1 MDSYYIAVS
10 MMEKKNGCPLN
21 GKERQCKP
29 IRTRPKKEK
38 KKKKKREDGG
48 EKENFKTPISDR
60 YKNPQRT
67 KEECTKTVR
76 PIPSSSKH
84 YPISQDTSTPH
95 T

>member
-38 KKKKKREDGG
+38 KRRKKGKTEGKKK
-48 EKENFKTPISDR
+48 T
-60 YKNPQRT
+60 
-67 KEECTKTVR
+67 
-76 PIPSSSKH
+76 SK
-84 YPISQDTSTPH
+84 PP
-95 T
+95 